1 MNEILDNTK
10 QKVVKKVRK
19 QGAMLW
25 AFLLLGLNLLT
36 LFTPMRV
43 YAQSKSVGDRLEE
56 FNTRLSD
63 PSTATQNSGLSGLVD
78 LIMKIAIPLG
88 VLAVFI
94 LFAQTAFLMITS
106 QGTPEKLKEA
116 KEVAT
121 NAIIGFLLVALAS
134 TILVLINNVLSLGI
148 QP

>member
-10 QKVVKKVRK
+10 QKVVRMVRK
-19 QGAMLW
+19 HSAMLW
-25 AFLLLGLNLLT
+25 AFLLLVLNLLT
-36 LFTPMRV
+36 LFGPMRI
-43 YAQSKSVGDRLEE
+43 YAQGKSVGKRLED
-56 FNTRLSD
+56 FNTELSD
-63 PSTATQNSGLSGLVD
+63 PSTVSTQNGGLSGLVN
-78 LIMKIAIPLG
+78 LIMKVAIPLG

-106 QGTPEKLKEA
+106 QGNPEKLKEA

-134 TILVLINNVLSLGI
+134 TILVLVNNMFNLGI
-148 QP
+148 